1 MGKASSSGRSE
12 RPNLLLFTPDQLRA
26 DALGCFGND
35 AAQTPNFDTFARRGT
50 QFNSAWSQHSVCGPS
65 RVSIMTGW
73 YPHTAGH
80 RTLDNLLKPW
90 EPNLLRLLKDAG
102 YKVAMAG
109 NRGDVFA
116 DGVTELSTDFCGNL
130 VTPSWTWR
138 DIEIGVDETHP
149 LYRGFWFGKQ
159 GNELRVD
166 GDEATI
172 QTAIQWLEEQNES
185 DPWALW
191 VPLFAPHPPFMVEDP
206 WYSLHDRRDMPI
218 PIPINAGVGKPGFMA
233 EYRNRYGWE
242 DLTGDE
248 LSEIVATYYGMVSRV
263 DEQFGRL
270 ITAVDRIGA
279 GERTVTFCFS
289 DHGEYLGDFGLVEKW
304 PSGLDPCLLR
314 NPLVVSGPGIPE
326 NQVISNGVEMVDLL
340 PTCLEFAQTEAN
352 HTHFGR
358 SLKPLLSDPDAP
370 HRDAVF
376 SEGGFNPSDRNL
388 FERGSWIYKHKSDI
402 QHEFPH
408 LVGKAE
414 CIRTG
419 KWTYVYRHNESDE
432 LYDRV
437 ADPDEAVNLLATD
450 HKSDPDIALTVSQL
464 RDRILE
470 WLVETSDVIPW
481 VADQRNP
488 QIRQG
493 WRNEN
498 T

>member
-1 MGKASSSGRSE
+1 MTMINSRSKSS
-12 RPNLLLFTPDQLRA
+12 RPNLLLFTADQLRA
-26 DALGCFGND
+26 DALGCFENPT
-35 AAQTPNFDTFARRGT
+35 AQTPIFDAFARRGT
-50 QFNSAWSQHSVCGPS
+50 RFNSAWSQHSVCGPS

-73 YPHTAGH
+73 YPHTSGH

-102 YKVAMAG
+102 YTVAMAG

-116 DGVTELSTDFCGNL
+116 EGVTELSTDFCGNL

-138 DIEIGVDETHP
+138 DIEIGVDEGHP

-159 GNELRVD
+159 GDELRVD

-172 QTAIQWLEEQNES
+172 QTAIQWLEEQNVNE
-185 DPWALW
+185 PWALW

-218 PIPINAGVGKPGFMA
+218 PIPITAGVGKPGFMA

-248 LSEIVATYYGMVSRV
+248 LAEIVATYYGMVSRV

-270 ITAVDRIGA
+270 LATVDQIGA
-279 GERTVTFCFS
+279 GENTVTFCFS

-304 PSGLDPCLLR
+304 PSGLDPCLVR
-314 NPLVVSGPGIPE
+314 NPLMVSGPGISE
-326 NQVISNGVEMVDLL
+326 NQVVSSGVEMVDLL

-358 SLKPLLSDPDAP
+358 SLKPLLNDSDAP

-388 FERGSWIYKHKSDI
+388 FERGGWIYKHKSDI
-402 QHEFPH
+402 QHELPH

-414 CIRTG
+414 CIRTD
-419 KWTYVYRHNESDE
+419 KWAYVYRHNERDE

-437 ADPDEAVNLLATD
+437 ADPDETVNLLATD
-450 HKSDPDIALTVSQL
+450 RKSDPDISLTVSEL
-464 RDRILE
+464 RDSLLE

-488 QIRQG
+488 QIHQG
-493 WRNEN
+493 WREN